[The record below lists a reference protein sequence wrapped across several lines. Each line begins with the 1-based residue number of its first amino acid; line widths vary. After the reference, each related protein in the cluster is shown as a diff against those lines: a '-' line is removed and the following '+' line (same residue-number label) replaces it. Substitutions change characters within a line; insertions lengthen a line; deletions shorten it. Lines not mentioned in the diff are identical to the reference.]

1 MTQKTWF
8 DAFFQAL
15 TSSPEFKTVMTTDY
29 KQKAWESIETM
40 KTGIKKASKSL
51 KDSTKK
57 LKESQETVPQASSI
71 FDQFNTQFNTPE
83 AREAAENY
91 KWTQMWVEAKD
102 GVELNIQYFEK
113 KNPATWGFLWIA
125 GMKDLKQ
132 ELQESFVNPLKFKF
146 FIEKLKNESQN
157 GERDAKTKVFLDL
170 YEKYEKFWV
179 WIPTWIMLYWPPGT
193 GKTFITKKLAEEL
206 EAGIIIKTVWEFGS
220 SYMHQTSKNIREF
233 FAKAKKASEKWPLIL
248 FLDEIDSLVSK
259 RTDRVDSNKAEEI
272 SQFLQEINDLKNAPN
287 LILVWATNRPDHL
300 DSAIMRS
307 GRFDKKVYIGPPD
320 FEARKE
326 LFQIFIE
333 KSNRPHEKLEYDEL
347 ATLTD
352 WYVSADI
359 EAICNEAAR
368 DASKSLLDIMHTLQ
382 KDLEKKDFTDL
393 ETEIHNNVINMDL
406 LKQAIKD
413 TTSSL
418 KMVDMRVY
426 NDWLESLE
434 N

>member
-29 KQKAWESIETM
+29 KQKAWEGIETM

-51 KDSTKK
+51 KDSAKK

-71 FDQFNTQFNTPE
+71 FDQFNAQFDTPE
-83 AREAAENY
+83 AREIWESY
-91 KWTQMWVEAKD
+91 KWTQMWVESKEW
-102 GVELNIQYFEK
+102 VELNVQYFEK

-157 GERDAKTKVFLDL
+157 GERDGKTKVFLDL

-179 WIPTWIMLYWPPGT
+179 WIPTWIMFYGPPGT

-233 FAKAKKASEKWPLIL
+233 FTKAKKASEKWPLIL

-259 RTDRVDSNKAEEI
+259 RTERVDSNKAEEI
-272 SQFLQEINDLKNAPN
+272 SQFLQEINDLKHAPN

-307 GRFDKKVYIGPPD
+307 GRFDKKVYIWPPD

-333 KSNRPHEKLEYDEL
+333 KSNRPHEKLDYDEL

-368 DASKSLLDIMHTLQ
+368 DASKSLLDMMHTLQ

-393 ETEIHNNVINMDL
+393 ETEIHNNVINMNL

-418 KMVDMRVY
+418 KMVDMNVY
-426 NDWLESLE
+426 SEWLESLE
-434 N
+434 I

>member
-157 GERDAKTKVFLDL
+157 GERDVKTKVFLDL